1 MKTLE
6 YQFQILSESFPH
18 LSSFICYQR
27 ACAKVKPTKRT
38 LRAGFRKMVEK
49 GDYENGIKEK
59 LLHHLEKT
67 L

>member
-6 YQFQILSESFPH
+6 YQFNIISESFPN

-49 GDYENGIKEK
+49 DDYERRDIEK
-59 LLHHLEKT
+59 LLQHLEKT